1 MSLPDLGLSPAD
13 RIMLVK
19 NVNIVFHVAAAVRF
33 NNPLNVAVNTN
44 TKGTARIMEL
54 CMELNHSINVVYI
67 SIAIPIYLRS
77 RKKFTRKN
85 IQTIIQFIH

>member
-54 CMELNHSINVVYI
+54 CTELKHLISVVYI
-67 SIAIPIYLRS
+67 STAYSNANMLEIEEKVY
-77 RKKFTRKN
+77 T
-85 IQTIIQFIH
+85 